1 MIKDLEDRLH
11 QQNLANES
19 AQSNAGASEGAKAEV
34 SQEVFDSDIGLA
46 FQISPH
52 LYLSSI
58 VPLPA
63 WTLFEALRSSKSN
76 RDVII
81 QTTPSPEE
89 RSYIQNLERENKLM
103 ASAYYDLTS
112 RLQMNNVILQR
123 RAEVPKSWLGR
134 QRKAMEAV
142 GGLVR

>member
-34 SQEVFDSDIGLA
+34 SQEVLDLDLGLA

-63 WTLFEALRSSKSN
+63 WTLFEAPRSSKSN

-103 ASAYYDLTS
+103 ASAYYDLAS